1 MIDVGRHLSPAEL
14 AALVSRYCS
23 IPPDVLAAI
32 TEPELIFSEDGE
44 NFELAD
50 NYLSKVSVLLLCTPT
65 DVVH

>member
-23 IPPDVLAAI
+23 IPPDVFEAI
-32 TEPELIFSEDGE
+32 TEPEFIFSNDGKD
-44 NFELAD
+44 FEVAD
-50 NYLSKVSVLLLCTPT
+50 NYFCKVSVLLHCTPI